1 MILLRAALLKCPDDA
16 PIKGTPELKGK
27 GDTFNFHNS
36 QIGAVGPNAHAHD
49 NTFNQLVN
57 QINQSIDLSALAKEL
72 SELRQAIK
80 DKQDSSPQADI
91 ALVKVAE
98 AEIAAIE
105 KDTTKVIEHL
115 KSAGKWTMEFAKEL
129 GKDVVVAAIK
139 QAMGM
144 P

>member
-1 MILLRAALLKCPDDA
+1 VVSKTVI
-16 PIKGTPELKGK
+16 
-27 GDTFNFHNS
+27 GDQYKIS
-36 QIGAVGPNAHAHD
+36 GQAGAVRPNARAHD
-49 NTFNQLVN
+49 NTFNQLVSH
-57 QINQSIDLSALAKEL
+57 IEQSIDLSALAKEL

-98 AEIAAIE
+98 AEIAATE
-105 KDTTKVIEHL
+105 KDTPKVVEHL
-115 KSAGKWTMEFAKEL
+115 KSAGKWTMDFAKEI

-139 QAMGM
+139 QSMGL